1 MLGRC
6 AVLIGVLAVIAGI
19 LGMHV
24 MTGSHVSHSGAAHRG
39 ASHAVVS
46 HEVVSHTASGLGA
59 AAQAAAGHPM
69 AADDGEG
76 QPGGPAH
83 PGGDAAVVL
92 SASAL
97 CGEACPGV
105 EEAGAEC
112 VPPANA
118 GSFPVISPPAAAI
131 QQEARGAAAAA
142 ATYSYV
148 PSGPTPCELSISRT

>member
-1 MLGRC
+1 MRC
-6 AVLIGVLAVIAGI
+6 AVLVGILAVIAGI

-24 MTGSHVSHSGAAHRG
+24 MTGSHASHSGAAHPG
-39 ASHAVVS
+39 VSHAVVP
-46 HEVVSHTASGLGA
+46 HEVVPHTASGLGA

-69 AADDGEG
+69 AADDGDG
-76 QPGGPAH
+76 KPGGTAH
-83 PGGDAAVVL
+83 PGGGAAVVL
-92 SASAL
+92 SAGAL

-112 VPPANA
+112 VPSANA
-118 GSFPVISPPAAAI
+118 GSFRVVSPPATAI

-142 ATYSYV
+142 ATCSYV